1 MGKYYSCWILSALD
15 IYIVVISAS
24 VMKITQAIVTEFLQY
39 KKERGECN
47 FRIAGKVCQPFCER
61 QNRRVDKPGYHIAI
75 FTCENNNSVFP
86 SHGKDL

>member
-1 MGKYYSCWILSALD
+1 
-15 IYIVVISAS
+15 
-24 VMKITQAIVTEFLQY
+24 MKTTQAIVTEFLQY

-47 FRIAGKVCQPFCER
+47 FRIAGKVCKPFCER
-61 QNRRVDKPGYHIAI
+61 LNRRVDKPGYHIAI